1 MGNDGLSIIYNCHT
15 ICNGWLTMVGRC
27 GMFGK
32 ILGLGRCIST
42 VNIVGVGSFSIVKV
56 IDNCKSIVF
65 KVVVIAIIKMV
76 FVG

>member
-1 MGNDGLSIIYNCHT
+1 
-15 ICNGWLTMVGRC
+15 MVGRC

-32 ILGLGRCIST
+32 ILGLGQSIST
-42 VNIVGVGSFSIVKV
+42 VNIVSVGSFSIARV

-65 KVVVIAIIKMV
+65 KVFVIAIIKMV